1 MLNLKKEF
9 ISFQVMLVGVSGAG
23 KSSLILRY
31 TKNKF
36 VSDIKT
42 TIGIDFEYK
51 NVLHRGKTIR
61 MELWDT
67 SGQDVFK
74 SIPLTRFKRCNGL
87 IFVYDLTSL
96 ESFNELETYWIPT
109 AVR

>member
-1 MLNLKKEF
+1 MIGLLNLKKEL

-31 TKNKF
+31 TKNQF
-36 VSDIKT
+36 VSNIST
-42 TIGIDFEYK
+42 TIGIDFESK
-51 NVLHRGKTIR
+51 SVLHKGKTIR

-87 IFVYDLTSL
+87 IFVYDLTNMK
-96 ESFNELETYWIPT
+96 SFDE
-109 AVR
+109 V